1 MGLNLTRGAVLGAI
15 LALAALWAIQESEAN
30 FGVVQGASGIA
41 GVTCASCHQ
50 PPHPTRDD
58 AAIGIDGLPAAWTPG
73 ATYTLTVSVTGG
85 PDPLPPPAPQ
95 GGFDLATDG
104 GTLAPAPGNEA
115 LMLLVSPR
123 EASYTPEG
131 GLRRSWQLVW
141 TAPGL
146 ETRPARVTFWAAGLA
161 ANGNHVVALGAA
173 DGGETLDA
181 AAATVAHTDP
191 APEADAAWRT
201 RPLQPPVAH
210 ATATAD
216 GWRVDGHHTDGNA
229 TQLLWR
235 TDGGPWQLRD
245 TGREWRL
252 LLPPGEHRIEYRSDG
267 ADRRSAVQTLE
278 VGSGDSSTAAAVP
291 ARTAPAPAP
300 ALPLAATALALA
312 LAAIL
317 HRRHP

>member
-1 MGLNLTRGAVLGAI
+1 MGLNLTRGAVLAAVV
-15 LALAALWAIQESEAN
+15 ALAGLWAIQESEAN

-58 AAIGIDGLPAAWTPG
+58 ATVRIDGLPPAWTPG
-73 ATYTLTVSVTGG
+73 ARYAIQVSVTGG

-104 GTLAPAPGNEA
+104 GTLAPGPGNEA
-115 LMLLVSPR
+115 LMLIVSPR
-123 EASYTPEG
+123 EASYSPEG
-131 GLRRSWQLVW
+131 SLHRTWQLVW

-146 ETRPARVTFWAAGLA
+146 ESRPARVTFWVAALA

-191 APEADAAWRT
+191 APEADAAWRAL
-201 RPLQPPVAH
+201 PLQPPVAN
-210 ATATAD
+210 ATATAE
-216 GWRVDGHHTDGNA
+216 GWRVDGQHTDANA

-252 LLPPGEHRIEYRSDG
+252 LLPPGAHRIEYRSDG
-267 ADRRSAVQTLE
+267 ADRRSPVETLE
-278 VGSGDSSTAAAVP
+278 VDRGDPSTTAALP
-291 ARTAPAPAP
+291 ARAAPAP
-300 ALPLAATALALA
+300 ALPLAALALTLP
-312 LAAIL
+312 LAATL
-317 HRRHP
+317 RRRRP

>member
-1 MGLNLTRGAVLGAI
+1 VGLNLARGAALGAI
-15 LALAALWAIQESEAN
+15 LALAAVWAVQQSEAN

-58 AAIGIDGLPAAWTPG
+58 AAVRIDGLPAAWTPG
-73 ATYTLTVSVTGG
+73 ATYPLTLSVAGG

-95 GGFDLATDG
+95 GGFDIATDG
-104 GTLAPAPGNEA
+104 GTLAPAPGNDA

-131 GLRRSWQLVW
+131 SLRRSWQLVW

-146 ETRPARVTFWAAGLA
+146 ETRPARVTFWLAGLA

-181 AAATVAHTDP
+181 AAATVAHADP
-191 APEADAAWRT
+191 APEADAAWRAM
-201 RPLQPPVAH
+201 PLVPPVAN
-210 ATATAD
+210 ATAATD
-216 GWRVDGHHTDGNA
+216 GWRVDGHHADANA
-229 TQLLWR
+229 THLLWR
-235 TDGGPWQLRD
+235 TDGGPWQLRQ

-252 LLPPGEHRIEYRSDG
+252 LLPPGAHHLEYRSDG
-267 ADRRSAVQTLE
+267 ADRRSPVQDLE
-278 VGSGDSSTAAAVP
+278 VGGGD
-291 ARTAPAPAP
+291 APASAGPPTRAAP
-300 ALPLAATALALA
+300 ALALA
-312 LAAIL
+312 SAAAALALASIA
-317 HRRHP
+317 RRRP

>member
-1 MGLNLTRGAVLGAI
+1 MGLNLTRGAVLGAV
-15 LALAALWAIQESEAN
+15 LALAAVWAIQQSEAN

-58 AAIGIDGLPAAWTPG
+58 ATVRIDGLPAAWTPG
-73 ATYTLTVSVTGG
+73 ATYPLTISIAGG

-104 GTLAPAPGNEA
+104 GILAPAPGNA
-115 LMLLVSPR
+115 PLMVIVSPR

-131 GLRRSWQLVW
+131 SLRRSWQLVW

-146 ETRPARVTFWAAGLA
+146 ETRPAPVTFWLAGLA

-181 AAATVAHTDP
+181 AAATVAHTAP
-191 APEADAAWRT
+191 APEADAAWRAL
-201 RPLQPPVAH
+201 PLEPPTAN
-210 ATATAD
+210 ATATAE
-216 GWRVDGHHTDGNA
+216 GWRVDGHHADGNA

-235 TDGGPWQLRD
+235 ADGGPWQLRD

-252 LLPPGEHRIEYRSDG
+252 LLPPGAHRIEYRSDG
-267 ADRRSAVQTLE
+267 ADRRSPVQTLE
-278 VGSGDSSTAAAVP
+278 VGGGDALTAAAP
-291 ARTAPAPAP
+291 PPRAAPAP
-300 ALPLAATALALA
+300 ALPLAAAALALT
-312 LAAIL
+312 LAAIIR
-317 HRRHP
+317 RRHP